1 MFNISKF
8 LKEGLKNTILFK
20 NNVGISHKGPWIA
33 AYPGTLLDRF
43 HVGDFSSVE
52 YTIAADFSSSKKEI
66 LKALVTAS
74 VDTASVVIYSR
85 NSTFEELINVD
96 VEVNNSYVDV
106 KISPAASVDSSALSL
121 AGSKVIFTANYFHT
135 QNSSTS

>member
-20 NNVGISHKGPWIA
+20 NNLGISHKGPWIA
-33 AYPGTLLDRF
+33 AYPGTVLDRF

-52 YTIAADFSSSKKEI
+52 YTIAADFSSDKKEI

-74 VDTASVVIYSR
+74 VDTSSIVIYSR
-85 NSTFEELINVD
+85 NSTFDALIDVD

-106 KISPAASVDSSALSL
+106 KISPAVTEDSSLPY

>member
-20 NNVGISHKGPWIA
+20 NNLGISHKGPWIA
-33 AYPGTLLDRF
+33 AYPGTVLDRF

-52 YTIAADFSSSKKEI
+52 YTIAADFSSDKKEI
-66 LKALVTAS
+66 VKALVTAS
-74 VDTASVVIYSR
+74 VDNASVVIYSR
-85 NSTFEELINVD
+85 NSTFDELID
-96 VEVNNSYVDV
+96 IEVEVNNSYVDV
-106 KISPAASVDSSALSL
+106 KISPAVAEDSTVTY

>member
-1 MFNISKF
+1 MFNITKF

-20 NNVGISHKGPWIA
+20 NNLGISHKGPWVA
-33 AYPGTLLDRF
+33 AYPGTVLDRF

-52 YTIAADFSSSKKEI
+52 YTIAVDFSSDKKEI
-66 LKALVTAS
+66 LKVLVTAT
-74 VDTASVVIYSR
+74 VDTASVVIYAR
-85 NSTFEELINVD
+85 NSTAGELIDVS
-96 VEVNNSYVDV
+96 VEVNKSYVDV
-106 KISPAASVDSSALSL
+106 KIGPTTLSEDSTAY

>member
-1 MFNISKF
+1 MFNISK
-8 LKEGLKNTILFK
+8 LIKEGLKNTILFK
-20 NNVGISHKGPWIA
+20 NNLGISHKGPWVA
-33 AYPGTLLDRF
+33 AYPGTVLDRF
-43 HVGDFSSVE
+43 HVGDFSTVE
-52 YTIAADFSSSKKEI
+52 YTIAADFSSSRKEI

-74 VDTASVVIYSR
+74 VDNASVVIYAR

-106 KISPAASVDSSALSL
+106 KISPATSTDSSAITF

>member
-1 MFNISKF
+1 MFNVSKF

-20 NNVGISHKGPWIA
+20 NNSGISHKGPWIA
-33 AYPGTLLDRF
+33 AYPGTVLDRF
-43 HVGDFSSVE
+43 HVGDFASVE
-52 YTIAADFSSSKKEI
+52 YTISADFNSDRKEI

-74 VDTASVVIYSR
+74 VDRASVVIYAR
-85 NSTFEELINVD
+85 NSTFEELIDID

-106 KISPAASVDSSALSL
+106 IVNPANADDSTPY
-121 AGSKVIFTANYFHT
+121 AGAKVIFTASYFHT

>member
-8 LKEGLKNTILFK
+8 LKEGMKNTILFK
-20 NNVGISHKGPWIA
+20 NNSGISHKGPWIA
-33 AYPGTLLDRF
+33 SYPNTLLDRF

-52 YTIAADFSSSKKEI
+52 YTISADFSSERKEI

-74 VDTASVVIYSR
+74 VDTASVVVYAR
-85 NSTFEELINVD
+85 NSTLDELINID
-96 VEVNNSYVDV
+96 VNVNNSYVDV
-106 KISPAASVDSSALSL
+106 KISPAVGEDSTISY
-121 AGSKVIFTANYFHT
+121 AGAKVIFTANYFHT